1 MRFHLSID
9 LCKNKT
15 VTIIVR
21 ASVKGLIIQTP
32 VIPKNAGKIKVR
44 IKRIIKPRR
53 LEIRADSF
61 AFPRAVKYI
70 EAITFIPIRINSGA
84 NIKRPLEIIK
94 IIFLSCTNIAP
105 N

>member
-1 MRFHLSID
+1 M
-9 LCKNKT
+9 
-15 VTIIVR
+15 TIIVR

-32 VIPKNAGKIKVR
+32 VIPKNTGKVNIR

-61 AFPRAVKYI
+61 ALPSAVKYI

-84 NIKRPLEIIK
+84 NIKSPLEIIRT
-94 IIFLSCTNIAP
+94 IFLSCTKTAP